1 MIEWLVPQASTY
13 AAEID
18 NLITLITVLVGF
30 WFFVAQGAL
39 FYLIFKFKEKAGRK
53 ALYITGE
60 KKEEKKWITRP
71 HNIIL
76 ACDIVIIVMAIK
88 VWVAVKQTMPEP
100 DAKVNVI
107 SQQWAWTFV
116 HPGPDGKLDTDD
128 DIPRSTSCTSK
139 STRPTTSTLSL
150 ARRAAQLQRA
160 GVPPQAGRG
169 AGPHHPGLVQ
179 AHQDRQLRH
188 PVRRDLRR
196 RARPDAGSHR
206 HRVTRGARRLDRRA
220 ITEEA
225 RQRES
230 PT

>member
-39 FYLIFKFKEKAGRK
+39 FYLIFKFKEKAGRR

-71 HNIIL
+71 LSIIL

-107 SQQWAWTFV
+107 SQQWAWTFE
-116 HPGPDGKLDTDD
+116 HPGSDGKLGTDD
-128 DIPRSTSCTSK
+128 DIRTTDELHVEVNKTYHFNLVSRDVLHSFSIPVVRLK
-139 STRPTTSTLSL
+139 QDAVPGRIIQGWFKPTKTGSFDIQC
-150 ARRAAQLQRA
+150 AEIC
-160 GVPPQAGRG
+160 GVGHGLMPGRI
-169 AGPHHPGLVQ
+169 V
-179 AHQDRQLRH
+179 
-188 PVRRDLRR
+188 
-196 RARPDAGSHR
+196 
-206 HRVTRGARRLDRRA
+206 
-220 ITEEA
+220 I
-225 RQRES
+225 ES
-230 PT
+230 PAAHAAWIAEQSQKKLASAKAP